1 MNPSLT
7 VDDKHQ
13 ISSLV
18 IDTSQPVNYHNPGV
32 GLYGITGIEAYNEF
46 GQGEYG
52 LWFAISVGEDTI
64 WRVNGRYV
72 VEVSYGK

>member
-18 IDTSQPVNYHNPGV
+18 IDEAQRVHDWTPCV
-32 GLYGITGIEAYNEF
+32 GRNGITSIEAYNEF

-52 LWFAISVGEDTI
+52 LWFAINVGEDTI
-64 WRVNGRYV
+64 WRVNGKYV
-72 VEVSYGK
+72 VEVSYAK